1 MGTRTCVAD
10 TIYRAL
16 LRLYPIRFQE
26 EFASDMALDFADAS
40 DDAWLQRRWTG
51 LCALWV
57 RVAADLTRSLLAQWI
72 RTRTPLFALIA
83 FVVALTT
90 VSTLLAVAPSGQV
103 VLNVKPHDRELIELL
118 LVTACMLL
126 IVAATII
133 MTVCFLRPMIRRGQ
147 TRMRIRPITLLPWPS
162 RHC

>member
-1 MGTRTCVAD
+1 MVARTCVAD
-10 TIYRAL
+10 TVYRTL

-57 RVAADLTRSLLAQWI
+57 RVAADLTRSLVAQWI
-72 RTRTPLFALIA
+72 RTRLPLFALIA
-83 FVVALTT
+83 FVIAVAT

-103 VLNVKPHDRELIELL
+103 VLNVTPHDRELAELIL
-118 LVTACMLL
+118 ITACMLL

-147 TRMRIRPITLLPWPS
+147 ARTKIRPITLV
-162 RHC
+162 RM

>member
-1 MGTRTCVAD
+1 MVARTCVPD
-10 TIYRAL
+10 TVYRAL

-57 RVAADLTRSLLAQWI
+57 RVAADLTRSLVGQWI
-72 RTRTPLFALIA
+72 RTRLPLFALVA
-83 FVVALTT
+83 FVVAATT
-90 VSTLLAVAPSGQV
+90 VSTLLAIAPSGQMV
-103 VLNVKPHDRELIELL
+103 VNVKPNDREAVELMLIA
-118 LVTACMLL
+118 ACLLL

-147 TRMRIRPITLLPWPS
+147 ARTKIRPITLV
-162 RHC
+162 RM

>member
-1 MGTRTCVAD
+1 MVARTCVAD

-51 LCALWV
+51 LCALWI
-57 RVAADLTRSLLAQWI
+57 RVAADLTRSLVAQWI
-72 RTRTPLFALIA
+72 RTRVPLFALVA
-83 FVVALTT
+83 FVVAVTT
-90 VSTLLAVAPSGQV
+90 VSTLFAVAPSGQM
-103 VLNVKPHDRELIELL
+103 VLNVKPHDRELVELIL
-118 LVTACMLL
+118 ITACMLL

-133 MTVCFLRPMIRRGQ
+133 MTVCFLRPMTRRGQ
-147 TRMRIRPITLLPWPS
+147 ARARIRPITLIP
-162 RHC
+162 